1 MLKTSSIFSRGW
13 GKATLAALVLV
24 TFLVGCGGN
33 EPNVYEVRRSSES
46 NTETTGTAESY
57 RQGTA
62 PETAFERPA
71 SLAMVDQVLPANAV
85 NLGGDGPA
93 FEIPGHW
100 QEGVASAMRRG
111 SFRVTGPEGEGD
123 ISITSFPGDVGGLLA
138 NINRWRGQLGLGP
151 ISEAELPGATE
162 TLPARGIDLTLVEF
176 DGPSQ
181 GTVTA
186 IASHGGASWFF
197 RLTGPTALVARERDN
212 FVEFLRTIEFP
223 DV

>member
-1 MLKTSSIFSRGW
+1 MVKSSSIISRGR
-13 GKATLAALVLV
+13 AAALVGVFAVGGL
-24 TFLVGCGGN
+24 FIGCGGN
-33 EPNVYEVRRSSES
+33 EPTVYEVKRSPEESAEPRRE
-46 NTETTGTAESY
+46 AP
-57 RQGTA
+57 A
-62 PETAFERPA
+62 PEATFERPA
-71 SLAMVDQVLPANAV
+71 SLAMADQVLPANAV

-100 QEGVASAMRRG
+100 QEGAPSAMRRG
-111 SFRVTGPEGEGD
+111 SFRVSGPEGEGD

-151 ISEAELPGATE
+151 ITQSDLPGATE

-176 DGPSQ
+176 DGPTQ

-186 IASHGGASWFF
+186 IADHGGNSWFF
-197 RLTGPTALVARERDN
+197 RLTGPNALVAKERES

-223 DV
+223 DA

>member
-1 MLKTSSIFSRGW
+1 MTGV
-13 GKATLAALVLV
+13 VLCS
-24 TFLVGCGGN
+24 FLVGCGGN
-33 EPNVYEVRRSSES
+33 EPRVYEVRRSSES
-46 NTETTGTAESY
+46 NTESTEAY

-62 PETAFERPA
+62 PETTFERPA
-71 SLAMVDQVLPANAV
+71 SHAMVDQVLPANAV

-93 FEIPGHW
+93 FEVPGHW

-151 ISEAELPGATE
+151 ISEADLPAATE
-162 TLPARGIDLTLVEF
+162 VLPARGIDLTLVEF

-186 IASHGGASWFF
+186 IAAHSGASWFF
-197 RLTGPTALVARERDN
+197 RLTGPTALVARERDS
-212 FVEFLRTIEFP
+212 FMEFLRTIEFP